1 MPDDP
6 TENQPLTDADIQEI
20 PEAVHEAAA
29 ELARRLLKQPPQD
42 G

>member
-1 MPDDP
+1 MPDEPKPP
-6 TENQPLTDADIQEI
+6 TEEEI
-20 PEAVHEAAA
+20 PEAVHEAAQ